1 LNKGGYLREANIKD
15 DMPTA
20 GNAIK
25 RVTFHLRIGKEL
37 GAGAVKIIHG
47 YGSTGSGGKI
57 RKMTRQYLED
67 QKEKGRIRDVIPG
80 EVFSIFHEGTRQ
92 AFSRCPDLRK
102 DEDLERHNNG
112 MTIVVL

>member
-1 LNKGGYLREANIKD
+1 MGGYLKEANIKED
-15 DMPTA
+15 LPAA
-20 GNAIK
+20 GDAIK
-25 RVTFHLRIGKEL
+25 RVTFHIRSGKEL

-67 QKEKGRIRDVIPG
+67 QKEKRRIRDFIPG
-80 EVFSIFHEGTRQ
+80 EEFSIFHEGTRQ
-92 AFSRCPDLRK
+92 AFRFCPDLRK